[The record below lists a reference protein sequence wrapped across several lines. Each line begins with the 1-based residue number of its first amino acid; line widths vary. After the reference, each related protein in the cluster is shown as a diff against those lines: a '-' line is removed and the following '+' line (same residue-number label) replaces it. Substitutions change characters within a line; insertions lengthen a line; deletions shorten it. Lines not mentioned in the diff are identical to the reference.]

1 MAPETRGRRSIESQP
16 RAGIQCLPAWKERVM
31 IRSFHRVLAA
41 TNTGTVL
48 DDGRAQGGTS
58 ARS

>member
-1 MAPETRGRRSIESQP
+1 
-16 RAGIQCLPAWKERVM
+16 M